1 MNIKSKIA
9 GAVAVAV
16 LFAGLAIPTS
26 KAQARGGW
34 GLGAAVLGGA
44 IVAGAVANNAAYGRN
59 YYVVDGYRRCRW
71 ERRFNDYGDYLGTVK
86 VCRVY

>member
-1 MNIKSKIA
+1 MAA
-9 GAVAVAV
+9 GASVPPSSVA
-16 LFAGLAIPTS
+16 
-26 KAQARGGW
+26 R
-34 GLGAAVLGGA
+34 
-44 IVAGAVANNAAYGRN
+44 GAVANNAAYGRN

>member
-1 MNIKSKIA
+1 MA
-9 GAVAVAV
+9 C
-16 LFAGLAIPTS
+16 
-26 KAQARGGW
+26 GGE
-34 GLGAAVLGGA
+34 AAGGA